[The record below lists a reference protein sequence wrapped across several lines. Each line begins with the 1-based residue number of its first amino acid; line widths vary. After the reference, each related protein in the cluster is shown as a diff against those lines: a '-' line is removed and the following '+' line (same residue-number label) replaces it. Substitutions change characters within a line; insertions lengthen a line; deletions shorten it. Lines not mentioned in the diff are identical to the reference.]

1 MRDKLVQHYFGVSWN
16 VLWDVIQNKLPKM
29 KFKLEKIPREAK

>member
-16 VLWDVIQNKLPKM
+16 VLWDVIQNKLPEM
-29 KFKLEKIPREAK
+29 KSKLEKIPREAK